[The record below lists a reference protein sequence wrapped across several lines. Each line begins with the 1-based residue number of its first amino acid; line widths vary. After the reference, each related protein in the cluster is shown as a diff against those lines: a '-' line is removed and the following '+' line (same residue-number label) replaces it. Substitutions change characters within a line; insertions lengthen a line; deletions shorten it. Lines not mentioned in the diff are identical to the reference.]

1 MDDGTYYLK
10 SMNCPHHHRM
20 FLSKPRSYREMPVRF
35 AEYGTCYRN
44 ELSGTLAGLL
54 RVRGMSMNDAHLYV
68 AKDQVKE
75 EFAGVLKLTIDY
87 FQTFGL
93 KDYWF
98 RLSKWSPDH
107 LDKYI
112 NQPENWEYSQQVL
125 REVLQSLNVPFVE
138 ADDEAA
144 FYGPKVDVQFRSVI
158 GREET
163 MSTIQLDFAAKER
176 FGLSYIDATGK
187 ENKEVFVIHRAPLSV
202 HERFL
207 AFLIEHYAGAFPVWL
222 SPLQAVIIP
231 ISQDQNEYGQ
241 KILDSLSAAN
251 IRAELW
257 NEAESMQK
265 KIRKAEKQ
273 KIPYM
278 LVVGKNEVDS
288 KQLAVRGRGEKNLGS
303 MPPDQFSAKVLEEI
317 NNKTLG

>member
-1 MDDGTYYLK
+1 
-10 SMNCPHHHRM
+10 
-20 FLSKPRSYREMPVRF
+20 
-35 AEYGTCYRN
+35 
-44 ELSGTLAGLL
+44 
-54 RVRGMSMNDAHLYV
+54 
-68 AKDQVKE
+68 
-75 EFAGVLKLTIDY
+75 
-87 FQTFGL
+87 
-93 KDYWF
+93 
-98 RLSKWSPDH
+98 
-107 LDKYI
+107 
-112 NQPENWEYSQQVL
+112 
-125 REVLQSLNVPFVE
+125 VLQSLNVPFVE